1 MAVTD
6 EIREL
11 EDSLQGF
18 DKLLIQTNKDALMLK
33 TTLSGVNAFVSG
45 KNYEIISRFLSGT
58 GAWKVLNKAKATV
71 LSLIQ
76 LVSVQERAA
85 LQDNLRMKEMA
96 KLIRDR
102 KELLALESKFKE
114 AANSKDRQL
123 IEQLKEKSDVFA
135 ATAMMVGDD
144 EALSNILKRLG
155 RTKSNLDRLLGGS
168 PKRQMMSLADIERRK
183 QHREL
188 LTDGKTNSLLI
199 AAGLGTN
206 LHQLLKI
213 AKNTNAE
220 AAFHKASLDYDKRR
234 AKISTDTV
242 FDIETGEHRPLSEDE
257 ISKRIGKRPQATK
270 QEIGRIQKFLDRLK
284 EASLTT
290 RFKGALGTTKDN
302 LDNFT
307 LERIG
312 KSENLGADFK
322 QALDKV
328 VGTPLAELGD
338 LLGIIEL
345 PKIMKYTSYRRKFT
359 NFHRKALGKTIKG
372 FAKIGSFL
380 KQFLYYFTVLTVVG
394 FILYRAFK
402 DLYPILETGFDG
414 VKAALA
420 FAFVLFSEG
429 IGAIVEGLGLIR
441 EGFVNGDFFKVLEG
455 LFSVFAG
462 GLFIFMGLIAAT
474 LGSVYGF
481 LAGAIFQFLTELV
494 SGGERTVKAVTGV
507 LYLLG
512 AILIGIGLFVT
523 GTWIP
528 VFAGLILSGVAALI
542 SKISPFASGGVTG
555 AGMQLVGE
563 RGPEL
568 VKLPRGSRVYSNRKS
583 AGMLSGGTTNNI
595 TVQVTGRV
603 GASDAEI
610 RDIANKVAREINVR
624 MNQTRSTVSML

>member
-1 MAVTD
+1 MGVTD
-6 EIREL
+6 EIKEL

-33 TTLSGVNAFVSG
+33 STLSGVNVFVTG

-58 GAWKVLNKAKATV
+58 GAWRVLNKAKATV

-102 KELLALESKFKE
+102 KELLALESKFKD
-114 AANSKDRQL
+114 AAVSKDRIL

-135 ATAMMVGDD
+135 ASAMMVGDD

-234 AKISTDTV
+234 AKLEKEII
-242 FDIETGEHRPLSEDE
+242 FDEKTGEMRNFSKDE
-257 ISKRIGKRPQATK
+257 ILQRIGERPEATK
-270 QEIGRIQKFLDRLK
+270 QDIGRIQKFLDRLK

-312 KSENLGADFK
+312 KSKNLGADLKGGFK
-322 QALDKV
+322 FLRDMSK
-328 VGTPLAELGD
+328 GEMNLTE
-338 LLGIIEL
+338 
-345 PKIMKYTSYRRKFT
+345 RFRK
-359 NFHRKALGKTIKG
+359 FHRKALDKTIKG

-429 IGAIVEGLGLIR
+429 IGAIIEGLGLIR

-603 GASDAEI
+603 GASDTEI